1 MKLSKQERID
11 TINEFMQF
19 PNRVVYS
26 IAKNFEDGTLTILA
40 SQLHDKEKELRNVK
54 LKEVDIL
61 VLGCATAPLGVHDV
75 YNAEQVIAIT
85 EHYRKMWDLNDD
97 SGVDN
102 DGE

>member
-11 TINEFMQF
+11 SINEFMQF

-40 SQLHDKEKELRNVK
+40 SQIHDKKKELRNVK
-54 LKEVDIL
+54 LKEVDVL
-61 VLGCATAPLGVHDV
+61 VLGYATAPVGVHDV
-75 YNAEQVIAIT
+75 DNAEQVIEIT

-97 SGVDN
+97 SEVEN
-102 DGE
+102 NGE

>member
-11 TINEFMQF
+11 TINEFMEF

-26 IAKNFEDGTLTILA
+26 IAKNLEDGTLTILA
-40 SQLHDKEKELRNVK
+40 SQLRDKKKELSNVK
-54 LKEVDIL
+54 LKEVDVL
-61 VLGCATAPLGVHDV
+61 VFGYATAPVGVHDV
-75 YNAEQVIAIT
+75 DNAEQVIEIT

-97 SGVDN
+97 SEVDS